1 MPSILD
7 LSICK
12 DKRDRHGD
20 PAGTG
25 QPPGF
30 PEGGGAEE
38 AWCGPPAVVGVMG
51 PVSLGCTQASALGKA
66 HSFLSLRTNSAQLYL
81 WGRMGLGL
89 GLCQLQA
96 LLGLLGQKLRDSWRP
111 PLGDIRGS
119 WFADQV
125 AEAQRG

>member
-1 MPSILD
+1 MKGIRMPSILD

-38 AWCGPPAVVGVMG
+38 AWYGPPAVVGVMG
-51 PVSLGCTQASALGKA
+51 PVSLDCTQASALGKA
-66 HSFLSLRTNSAQLYL
+66 FFPQPTH
-81 WGRMGLGL
+81 
-89 GLCQLQA
+89 
-96 LLGLLGQKLRDSWRP
+96 K
-111 PLGDIRGS
+111 
-119 WFADQV
+119 
-125 AEAQRG
+125 